1 MIMATKTTDC
11 TGIGIIIFLIVES
24 LFINLHI
31 IIGISILWTALFPI
45 TILLILIFD
54 FLLYISK
61 YLHLKNKKNKISKL
75 L

>member
-1 MIMATKTTDC
+1 MIMATETTDC
-11 TGIGIIIFLIVES
+11 TGVGIIIFLIVES
-24 LFINLHI
+24 LFISLHI
-31 IIGISILWTALFPI
+31 IIGISILWIALFPV

-61 YLHLKNKKNKISKL
+61 YLRLENKKNKISKL